1 MRETNIPHGGT
12 LINRIASGEEREEW
26 LKRAKEI
33 PGWTV
38 SAVTLSDL
46 ECIATGVF
54 SPLSGFLNEEDY
66 RAVRDDMRLA
76 DGTVWTLPIT
86 LPVPEDRVS
95 EIREG
100 RPVALRGEDG
110 RVYAVMEVESI
121 YRVDRR
127 REAREVYRTEDEN
140 HPGVARLYGSSP
152 VRVGGPI
159 RLLNRPDH
167 GIFNDFIYDPAETR
181 RLFRERGWRRIVGF
195 QTRNPIHRAHEYIQ
209 KAALETVDG
218 LFLNP
223 LIGETK
229 ADDIPATIRMK
240 SYQVILENYYPRER
254 VLLAAFP
261 AAMRYAGPREAV
273 FHALV
278 RKNYGC
284 THFIVGRD
292 HAGVGDYYGTYDAQ
306 KIFELFRPE
315 ELGITPLLF
324 EHSFYCRRCNGMA
337 SYKTC
342 PHGEE
347 YHVILSGTK
356 VRAMLKA
363 GQMPPPEF
371 SRPEVVRV
379 LIEGLSPVWM
389 GERREPVRSS

>member
-1 MRETNIPHGGT
+1 MMDAISPHGGA
-12 LINRIASGEEREEW
+12 LIDRLAAGEERADW
-26 LKRAKEI
+26 LERAKEL
-33 PGWTV
+33 PGWKV
-38 SAVTLSDL
+38 ARFTLSDL

-54 SPLSGFLNEEDY
+54 SPLTGFMNEEDY
-66 RAVRDDMRLA
+66 LAVRDRMRLA
-76 DGTVWTLPIT
+76 DGTVWPLPIT

-100 RPVALRGEDG
+100 KPVALRGEDG
-110 RVYAVMEVESI
+110 RIYAVLEVESL
-121 YRVDRR
+121 YRIDPRK
-127 REAREVYRTEDEN
+127 EARAVFRTEDGN
-140 HPGVARLYGSSP
+140 HPGVIRLYRSSP
-152 VRVGGPI
+152 IRAGGSI

-167 GIFNDFIYDPAETR
+167 GVFNRYILDPADTR
-181 RLFRERGWRRIVGF
+181 RLIRERGWRRIVGF

-229 ADDIPATIRMK
+229 SDDIPADLRMK
-240 SYQVILENYYPRER
+240 SYQVILDHYYRRDR
-254 VLLAAFP
+254 VLFSAFP

-273 FHALV
+273 FHALA

-306 KIFELFRPE
+306 VIFDEFRPE
-315 ELGITPLLF
+315 ELEITPLFF
-324 EHSFYCRRCNGMA
+324 EHTFYCRRCDGMA

-342 PHGEE
+342 PHSGEH
-347 YHVILSGTK
+347 HVILSGTK
-356 VRAMLKA
+356 VRAMLKE
-363 GQMPPPEF
+363 GKMPPPEF
-371 SRPEVVRV
+371 SRPEVVQV
-379 LIEGLSPVWM
+379 LIEGFRVI
-389 GERREPVRSS
+389 R

>member
-1 MRETNIPHGGT
+1 MMETISPHGGS
-12 LINRIASGEEREEW
+12 LINRMAAGEEREDW
-26 LKRAKEI
+26 LKRAKEL
-33 PGWTV
+33 PGWEV
-38 SAVTLSDL
+38 SPVTLSDL

-54 SPLSGFLNEEDY
+54 SPLTGFLKEEDY
-66 RAVRDDMRLA
+66 LSVRDRMRLA
-76 DGTVWTLPIT
+76 DGTVWPLPIT
-86 LPVPEDRVS
+86 LPVPEDRAP

-100 RPVALRGEDG
+100 KPVALRGEDG
-110 RVYAVMEVESI
+110 RIYAVLEVESL
-121 YRVDRR
+121 YRIDPRK
-127 REAREVYRTEDEN
+127 EAREVFRTEDEN
-140 HPGVARLYGSSP
+140 HPGVNRLYRSSP
-152 VRVGGPI
+152 IRAGGPI
-159 RLLNRPDH
+159 RVLNRPDH
-167 GIFNDFIYDPAETR
+167 GVFSRFILDPADTR
-181 RLFRERGWRRIVGF
+181 RRFRERGWRRIVGF

-229 ADDIPATIRMK
+229 SDDIPADLRMK
-240 SYQVILENYYPRER
+240 SYQVILDHYYQRDR
-254 VLLAAFP
+254 VLFAAFP

-273 FHALV
+273 FHALA

-306 KIFELFRPE
+306 RIFDEFRLE
-315 ELGITPLLF
+315 ELGIIPLFF

-347 YHVILSGTK
+347 HHVILSGTK
-356 VRAMLKA
+356 VRAMLKE
-363 GQMPPPEF
+363 GIMPPPEF

-379 LIEGLSPVWM
+379 LIEGLKGS
-389 GERREPVRSS
+389 R

>member
-1 MRETNIPHGGT
+1 MMETITPHGGT
-12 LINRIASGEEREEW
+12 LINRIAADGEREEW
-26 LKRAKEI
+26 LKRAKEL
-33 PGWTV
+33 PGWAV
-38 SAVTLSDL
+38 SSITLSDL

-54 SPLSGFLNEEDY
+54 SPLTGFLNEEDY
-66 RAVRDDMRLA
+66 LAVRDRMRLS
-76 DGTVWTLPIT
+76 DGTIWPLPIT
-86 LPVPEDRVS
+86 LPVPEDRVPD
-95 EIREG
+95 IREG
-100 RPVALRGEDG
+100 SPVAIRGEDG
-110 RVYAVMEVESI
+110 RIYAVMEVESL
-121 YRVDRR
+121 YRIDRR
-127 REAREVYRTEDEN
+127 KEAREVFRTEDEN
-140 HPGVARLYGSSP
+140 HPGVARLYRSSP
-152 VRVGGPI
+152 IRAGGAI
-159 RLLNRPDH
+159 LLLNRPDH
-167 GIFNDFIYDPAETR
+167 GIFNRFISDPADTR
-181 RLFRERGWRRIVGF
+181 RRFRERGWRRIVGF

-229 ADDIPATIRMK
+229 ADDIPADIRMK
-240 SYQVILENYYPRER
+240 SYQVILDHYYQRER
-254 VLLAAFP
+254 VMLSAFP

-273 FHALV
+273 FHALA

-306 KIFELFRPE
+306 RIFDEFRPE
-315 ELGITPLLF
+315 ELGITPLFF

-347 YHVILSGTK
+347 HHVILSGTK

-379 LIEGLSPVWM
+379 LIEGLKQKV
-389 GERREPVRSS
+389 EV

>member
-1 MRETNIPHGGT
+1 MMETIPPHGGQ
-12 LINRIASGEEREEW
+12 LINRIIAGEEREDW
-26 LKRAKEI
+26 LKRAEEI
-33 PGWTV
+33 PGW
-38 SAVTLSDL
+38 AVPPMILSDL

-54 SPLSGFLNEEDY
+54 SPLTGFLNEEDY
-66 RAVRDDMRLA
+66 LAVRDRMRLA

-86 LPVPEDRVS
+86 LPVPEDRAADV
-95 EIREG
+95 REG
-100 RPVALRGEDG
+100 KPVAIRGEDG
-110 RVYAVMEVESI
+110 RIYAVVEVESL

-127 REAREVYRTEDEN
+127 KEAREVFRTEDAK
-140 HPGVARLYGSSP
+140 HPGVARLYRSSP
-152 VRVGGPI
+152 LRAGGPI

-167 GIFNDFIYDPAETR
+167 GLFNRFILDPVETR
-181 RLFRERGWRRIVGF
+181 SAIRQRGWRRIVGF

-229 ADDIPATIRMK
+229 ADDIPADIRMK
-240 SYQVILENYYPRER
+240 SYQVILDHYYQRER
-254 VLLAAFP
+254 VLFSAFP

-306 KIFELFRPE
+306 RIFDEFRPE
-315 ELGITPLLF
+315 ELGILPLFF
-324 EHSFYCRRCNGMA
+324 EHSFYCRRCGGMA
-337 SYKTC
+337 TYKTC
-342 PHGEE
+342 PHDREH
-347 YHVILSGTK
+347 HVILSGTR
-356 VRAMLKA
+356 VRSMLKE
-363 GQMPPPEF
+363 GKMPPPEF
-371 SRPEVVRV
+371 SRPEVIRV
-379 LIEGLSPVWM
+379 LIEGVQGS
-389 GERREPVRSS
+389 R

>member
-1 MRETNIPHGGT
+1 V
-12 LINRIASGEEREEW
+12 L
-26 LKRAKEI
+26 
-33 PGWTV
+33 
-38 SAVTLSDL
+38 
-46 ECIATGVF
+46 
-54 SPLSGFLNEEDY
+54 
-66 RAVRDDMRLA
+66 
-76 DGTVWTLPIT
+76 
-86 LPVPEDRVS
+86 
-95 EIREG
+95 
-100 RPVALRGEDG
+100 
-110 RVYAVMEVESI
+110 EVESL
-121 YRVDRR
+121 YRIDRR
-127 REAREVYRTEDEN
+127 KEAREVFRTEDEN
-140 HPGVARLYGSSP
+140 HPGVARLYRSSP
-152 VRVGGPI
+152 VRAGGPI

-167 GIFNDFIYDPAETR
+167 GIFSPFISDPADTR
-181 RLFRERGWRRIVGF
+181 RMFRERGWRRIVGF

-229 ADDIPATIRMK
+229 ADDIPADIRMK
-240 SYQVILENYYPRER
+240 SYQVILDHYYQRER
-254 VLLAAFP
+254 VMLSAFP

-273 FHALV
+273 FHALA

-292 HAGVGDYYGTYDAQ
+292 HAGVGNYYGTYDAQ
-306 KIFELFRPE
+306 KIFDAFRPE
-315 ELGITPLLF
+315 ELGITPLFF

-347 YHVILSGTK
+347 HHVILSGTK

-379 LIEGLSPVWM
+379 LIEGLKQRA
-389 GERREPVRSS
+389 GEAKLPISS

>member
-1 MRETNIPHGGT
+1 MTGTIAPHGGT
-12 LINRIASGEEREEW
+12 LVSRIAAEGEREEW
-26 LKRAKEI
+26 LRRAKEL
-33 PGWTV
+33 PGWQIST
-38 SAVTLSDL
+38 VTLSDL

-54 SPLSGFLNEEDY
+54 SPLTGFLGEEDY
-66 RAVRDDMRLA
+66 LSVRDRMRLA
-76 DGTVWTLPIT
+76 DGTVWPLPIT
-86 LPVPEDRVS
+86 LPVPEDRADQ
-95 EIREG
+95 IREG
-100 RPVALRGEDG
+100 KPVALWGEDG
-110 RVYAVMEVESI
+110 RICAVMEVESL
-121 YRVDRR
+121 YRIDRR
-127 REAREVYRTEDEN
+127 KEAREVFRTEDEK
-140 HPGVARLYGSSP
+140 HPGVARLYRSSP
-152 VRVGGPI
+152 IRAGGPI
-159 RLLNRPDH
+159 HLLRRPDH
-167 GIFNDFIYDPAETR
+167 GAFNRFILDPSETR
-181 RLFRERGWRRIVGF
+181 RRFRERGWRRIVGF

-229 ADDIPATIRMK
+229 SDDIPADLRMK
-240 SYQVILENYYPRER
+240 SYQVILDHYYRRDR

-273 FHALV
+273 FHALA

-306 KIFELFRPE
+306 RIFDEFQPE
-315 ELGITPLLF
+315 ELGIIPLFF

-347 YHVILSGTK
+347 HHVMLSGTK
-356 VRAMLKA
+356 VRAMLRE
-363 GQMPPPEF
+363 GIMPPPEF

-379 LIEGLSPVWM
+379 LIEGLK
-389 GERREPVRSS
+389 GTR